1 MEFLIVKFRKWKV
14 ELFELM
20 WNLESEIVMS
30 ARGEERNYSQ

>member
-20 WNLESEIVMS
+20 WNLES
-30 ARGEERNYSQ
+30 GKRNCFECEG